1 MQSEGTNLEGLSGA
15 LLLNPEQV
23 LVFRD
28 VSTDRLVGKQ
38 TARVS
43 RHHLRQ
49 SARKVTDYSIAFF
62 PFLLS
67 RNVRKH

>member
-28 VSTDRLVGKQ
+28 VALIGWLASKQ
-38 TARVS
+38 QEFPGIT
-43 RHHLRQ
+43 LD
-49 SARKVTDYSIAFF
+49 KV
-62 PFLLS
+62 
-67 RNVRKH
+67 RER